1 MLSLRQELIALL
13 RAAPMDLRDLA
24 TALDIQEAD
33 AADHLQHVARSLR
46 AQGVR
51 LQTAPAYC
59 RLCDYEFRKRERFTR
74 PGRCPRCKGGRIQG
88 AVYRIV
94 D

>member
-1 MLSLRQELIALL
+1 MPTLRQELITLL

-24 TALDIQEAD
+24 AALDIREAD

-46 AQGVR
+46 TQGVE
-51 LQTAPAYC
+51 LQTSPAYC
-59 RLCDYEFRKRERFTR
+59 RQCDFEFRKRERFTR

-88 AVYRIV
+88 AVYHLV